1 MRIIDS
7 HVHLERH
14 NPKKAIAMADRYG
27 YEKFAL
33 MATPCT
39 GDPLNTLE
47 SLLAKRAAPG
57 RVYAYG
63 GMVYTPGQA
72 PGGADHVRQLELMM
86 DAGCDGW
93 KLLESKPSVYRE
105 LKLPLDGE
113 VFAPSFA
120 LAEREQIP
128 VTWHA
133 GDPATFWSADTA
145 PAFAVK
151 YGWLC
156 VGEGFPTLAA
166 LYAQVENVFARCPRL
181 CASMAHLYF
190 TSDDRAHAERM
201 LNTYEN
207 FWLDLTPGSEMYH
220 AFLADREGW
229 RAFFERYQDKLVFG
243 TDMVDA
249 EDDVVFGSQD
259 TIVSFVL
266 KTLTEATPFCVG
278 GISGTGLDLPETVQ
292 EKIFA
297 ANFERRVGSPRPISA
312 SGLQAYVEYLM
323 PRLTREDRARAE
335 AMLNAGGQRH
345 V

>member
-7 HVHLERH
+7 HVHLENH
-14 NPKKAIAMADRYG
+14 NPKKAVEMADHFG

-33 MATPCT
+33 MGTPCQ

-57 RVYAYG
+57 RIYTFG
-63 GMVYTPGQA
+63 GMVYTPGFA
-72 PGGADHVRQLELMM
+72 PSGRDHEKQLELML

-93 KLLESKPSVYRE
+93 KLLESKPSTYRE
-105 LKLPLDGE
+105 LKTPLDGD
-113 VFAPSFA
+113 VFDRAFA
-120 LAEREQIP
+120 LAERENVP

-133 GDPATFWSADTA
+133 GDPATFWDAKTA

-151 YGWLC
+151 YNWLC
-156 VGEGFPTLAA
+156 VGEGFPSLAE
-166 LYAQVENVFARCPRL
+166 LYTQVENVFARYPKLR
-181 CASMAHLYF
+181 ASMAHLYF

-201 LNTYEN
+201 LDAYEH
-207 FWLDLTPGSEMYH
+207 FWLDLTPGSEMYS

-259 TIVSFVL
+259 AIVEFVMR
-266 KTLTEATPFCVG
+266 TLTDDKPFSVRD
-278 GISGTGLDLPETVQ
+278 ISGTGIGLSAQVQ

-297 ANFERRVGSPRPISA
+297 ANFERRVGSPKPIST
-312 SGLQAYVEYLM
+312 SGLNAYCEYLM
-323 PRLTREDRARAE
+323 PRLTKEDQRRAE
-335 AMLNAGGQRH
+335 ALL
-345 V
+345 